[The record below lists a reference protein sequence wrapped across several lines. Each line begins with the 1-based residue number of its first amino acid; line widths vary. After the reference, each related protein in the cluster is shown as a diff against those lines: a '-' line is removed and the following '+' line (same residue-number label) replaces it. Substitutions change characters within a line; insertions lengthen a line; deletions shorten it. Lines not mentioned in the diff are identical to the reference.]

1 MDPYIIGITGGSG
14 SGKTLFI
21 QKVMEGFSREEV
33 CLVSQDNYYRPRN
46 EQPVDENGIQN
57 FDRPES
63 IDALKF
69 TADLRQLI
77 QGKIIRLTEYTFNNP
92 AQDPVTIEFKPAP
105 VIILE
110 GLFIFHIEEISE
122 LIDLKLFI
130 DAHEHIMLKRRI
142 IRDQKERGYDLDD
155 VLYRFEKHVMPA
167 FNAYVLPYKKTCDL
181 IVNNHDDFGEGLH
194 VLQSHISKI
203 LKNYSIN
210 R

>member
-167 FNAYVLPYKKTCDL
+167 FNAYVLPYKNTCDL